1 VSVLDVGSM
10 GEDDGAGW
18 MSGAHIS
25 TREAGGE
32 GMAPDDE
39 DDERCRDSTQR
50 HRLYIEE
57 GRGTKSGQIRMHG

>member
-1 VSVLDVGSM
+1 VLDGCL
-10 GEDDGAGW
+10 GP
-18 MSGAHIS
+18 HIL

-39 DDERCRDSTQR
+39 DDERCRDFTWH